1 MDGGITAG
9 SFTPNNTTPPK
20 FNRVLSLFNLSG
32 KTSIVTGADRGIGLA
47 VAKALAEAGSN
58 VAIWYNSQD
67 SSHDRATEIEKEF
80 GVKCKI
86 SSSTLTNVYH

>member
-1 MDGGITAG
+1 MDGGITGG

-20 FNRVLSLFNLSG
+20 FNRVLSLFNLKG

-67 SSHDRATEIEKEF
+67 SAHDRASEIEKEF
-80 GVKCKI
+80 GVKCNTTHSLRGVI
-86 SSSTLTNVYH
+86 R